1 MHKKIC
7 ENNNI
12 YVKYAKETGEF
23 LSIGLPQM
31 KNPLSLIVSTI
42 KISYNFTGIV

>member
-12 YVKYAKETGEF
+12 YVKYAKKLYTKKQRYA
-23 LSIGLPQM
+23 I
-31 KNPLSLIVSTI
+31 I
-42 KISYNFTGIV
+42 KASNDEREEKKCYKQLKT

>member
-12 YVKYAKETGEF
+12 YVKCAKIIIYKKTKVCYYQGIEQIGRASCRERVYA
-23 LSIGLPQM
+23 
-31 KNPLSLIVSTI
+31 
-42 KISYNFTGIV
+42 

>member
-12 YVKYAKETGEF
+12 YVIIFTYLFMHYVQYF
-23 LSIGLPQM
+23 LC
-31 KNPLSLIVSTI
+31 
-42 KISYNFTGIV
+42 F

>member
-12 YVKYAKETGEF
+12 YVKKCKNNYIQKNKGMLLSRHRTTKERERNVT
-23 LSIGLPQM
+23 
-31 KNPLSLIVSTI
+31 N
-42 KISYNFTGIV
+42 N

>member
-12 YVKYAKETGEF
+12 YVKYVKIIIYKKQRYA
-23 LSIGLPQM
+23 I
-31 KNPLSLIVSTI
+31 I
-42 KISYNFTGIV
+42 KASNDEREEKKCYKQLKT